1 MTEKILVINLGGIGD
16 ILLSVPA
23 LRALRRRY
31 PEARI
36 SLLAVPRT
44 VELAGEFDFIDEVI
58 SFEFY
63 DEGSRGFTA
72 GAGAGKLIGLYR
84 FLRDLRMQRF
94 DMALNMRTLVSWVS
108 AVKMAVFFRVI
119 GAGHNVGRD
128 TQGRGFFFDTKIRE
142 TDAGRKHEMEYDL
155 DMVSALGAD
164 IADMDMDLKIHDK
177 DMRSISRI
185 LKDSGICRDEII
197 IGVNPGGM
205 RSHRWP
211 LKNFA
216 SVMNML
222 AGRLKCRFVVTGG
235 AAEADLA
242 GRLEKMVNTRIIDLT
257 GRTTVRELTALIK
270 RCSLYI
276 TNDTGPMH
284 IAAILKTP
292 LVAIFGPGY
301 LGRFD
306 PRRISGRAVV
316 FHKGAECAPCNK
328 TVCDSLRC
336 FEGISPEE
344 VADASLQCCKSSIGL
359 NVA

>member
-1 MTEKILVINLGGIGD
+1 MTKRILVINLGGMGD

-31 PEARI
+31 PGARI

-63 DEGSRGFTA
+63 DEGSRGFMPA
-72 GAGAGKLIGLYR
+72 LNARKLRSLYR
-84 FLRDLRMQRF
+84 LLRGLRMQRF
-94 DMALNMRTLVSWVS
+94 DMALNMRTLVSWAG
-108 AVKMAVFFRVI
+108 AVKMALLFRVI
-119 GAGHNVGRD
+119 GAGHSAGRD
-128 TQGRGFFFDTKIRE
+128 TEGRGFFFDTRIRE
-142 TDAGRKHEMEYDL
+142 TGAGQKHEMEYDL
-155 DMVSALGAD
+155 DLASALGAD
-164 IADMDMDLKIHDK
+164 ISERDMGLRIHDK
-177 DMRSISRI
+177 DMAGISRI
-185 LKDSGICRDEII
+185 LKDSGIYGDEII

-205 RSHRWP
+205 HSHRWP

-216 SVMNML
+216 LVMNML
-222 AGRLKCRFVVTGG
+222 AGRLNCRFVVTGG
-235 AAEADLA
+235 ALERELA
-242 GRLEKMVNTRIIDLT
+242 GRLEKMLDTRLIDLT
-257 GRTTVRELTALIK
+257 GRTTIRELAALIK
-270 RCSLYI
+270 RCNLYI

-284 IAAILKTP
+284 IAAALETP
-292 LVAIFGPGY
+292 LIAIFGPGY
-301 LGRFD
+301 LTRFD

-344 VADASLQCCKSSIGL
+344 VADASLRL
-359 NVA
+359 L